1 MTPRTQR
8 RGRAR
13 GIKMPKTKES
23 CLERLLMSRL
33 FRRYVECLIV
43 VFFPLVLLTEQEAE
57 ELMGD
62 DRDVTKF

>member
-1 MTPRTQR
+1 
-8 RGRAR
+8 
-13 GIKMPKTKES
+13 MPKTKES